1 MTEDH
6 QSSVSA
12 FFREKGLTRLAAL
25 VLSWPRAVLGVAAL
39 ITLASCWLVA
49 TRMEMKTAHSDL
61 ISEKDRS
68 AAQFQEL
75 MEEFGTPYVLIGVL
89 ECDAPRFKARRQLA
103 GQMKRELE
111 AVRVPASS
119 LDLGVAFPPGA
130 MTNLVKGAD
139 FRLDLSSLK
148 GRELYLASTNDLADI
163 RKTLEV
169 EAPWLRKLSA
179 APTLEGFFRMAD
191 ERFGVEQKRGKVGSD
206 AEAVQGLEMFAQLF
220 DRMRLAATDPAW
232 QPPEGSFWEEMFTPP
247 SAGGMS
253 AELREGYFTG
263 FDGRLMFM
271 FIQPT
276 SNSRNVDVLRKL
288 VDETRA
294 AFNKVRQTDP
304 SFGDIKLALTGE
316 PADAVSEAD
325 STSRDMQFFGAVS
338 LVGVSVLL
346 MFGFRGFRFP
356 LMLVASLGV
365 GMAWTFG
372 LTTWIIGHLNLLSQ
386 VVPIILIGLGMDFGI
401 HLLARYREQRR
412 RGSSRPVAL
421 REAIVENGMSIIMSA
436 VTTAVAFFS
445 ISVDNFKG
453 FVEMGIIAGM
463 GVMCCLVA
471 MIVVLPALLAMHR
484 RFHPARDAKLH
495 PVDVPAGVDAAEPT
509 HPPFV
514 EKFFQYPW
522 WILAV
527 GTVVTA
533 VLLTSTIR
541 NWERISFDYRLSNLS
556 APGTESVVYEARMM
570 KESDFTADT
579 VSLICKDLKEA
590 EVITRRVQALPSVK
604 KVESLHSRFLGDAAA
619 KQAILA
625 GIAPHL
631 AGVFDAPPASQ
642 PVDPGKLAAVVG
654 KLAERLDSYQEMA
667 FDGGHKALVKPIGN
681 ALAAAKKFKTV
692 LQGGDANLAAR
703 LGGFQDYFIGDL
715 AKQLARFRAG
725 LASGPIT
732 IETVPKDLRDQFIG
746 KTGKVQVMV
755 YPKGELW
762 NRPALTKFLTECRSL
777 GVPVT
782 GPPVEYYE
790 MTKLMREGFDKAA
803 IYACVAVYLLLLV
816 DFRRFKAAT
825 LTMVPDLLGTIWMVG
840 LMGLCGLSFNP
851 ANLMV
856 LPLIIG
862 IGLANGVHVMH
873 RFREA
878 RDADIS
884 HVVWHTGLAV
894 MLGSL
899 VTVVGFGCLG
909 LAHNLGIASI
919 GKALTLGVGARIFT
933 SIVILPAMLVIV
945 QRRKWKV

>member
-1 MTEDH
+1 MTEH
-6 QSSVSA
+6 QGSVSA
-12 FFREKGLTRLAAL
+12 FLRENGLTRLAAL
-25 VLSWPRAVLGVAAL
+25 VLNWPRAVLAAAAL
-39 ITLASCWLVA
+39 LTVASCWLIA

-89 ECDAPRFKARRQLA
+89 ECEPAQFSARRDLA
-103 GQMKRELE
+103 ARMKRELE
-111 AVRVPASS
+111 AVRVPAAS
-119 LDLGVAFPPGA
+119 LDLGVAVVPGA

-139 FRLDLSSLK
+139 YRLDLSSLQ

-163 RKTLEV
+163 RKTLEQ

-179 APTLEGFFRMAD
+179 TPTLEGFFRMAD
-191 ERFGVEQKRGKVGSD
+191 ERFASEQKRGKVGSD
-206 AEAVQGLEMFAQLF
+206 AEAIQGLEMFAQLF
-220 DRMRLAATDPAW
+220 DRMRLAATDSAW
-232 QPPEGSFWEEMFTPP
+232 RPPEGSFWEEMFTPP

-253 AELREGYFTG
+253 PELREGYFAS
-263 FDGRLMFM
+263 FDGRLLFM

-288 VDETRA
+288 VDEGRA
-294 AFNKVRQTDP
+294 AFNKVRQSDP
-304 SFGDIKLALTGE
+304 KFADIKLALTGE
-316 PADAVSEAD
+316 PAGAVSEAD
-325 STSRDMQFFGAVS
+325 STSQDMQFFGAVS
-338 LVGVSVLL
+338 LVGVSILL
-346 MFGFRGFRFP
+346 MVGFRGFRFP

-372 LTTWIIGHLNLLSQ
+372 LTTLLIGHLNLLSQ

-412 RGSSRPVAL
+412 RGSSRPEAL
-421 REAIVENGMSIIMSA
+421 REAVVQNGMSIIMSA
-436 VTTAVAFFS
+436 ITTAVAFFS

-453 FVEMGIIAGM
+453 FVEMGLVAGM
-463 GVMCCLVA
+463 GVMCCLVT
-471 MIVVLPALLAMHR
+471 MIVVLPALQAMQR
-484 RFHPARDAKLH
+484 RFHTARDAELH
-495 PVDVPAGVDAAEPT
+495 PSSIPAGVDAAEPL

-527 GTVVTA
+527 GTAITVALVVPT
-533 VLLTSTIR
+533 VK
-541 NWERISFDYRLSNLS
+541 NWERISFDYNLASLS

-579 VSLICKDLKEA
+579 VSLICKDLKAA
-590 EVITRRVQALPSVK
+590 EEITRRVQALPSVK
-604 KVESLHSRFLGDAAA
+604 KVESLHSRFLGDVAE
-619 KQAILA
+619 KQATLNA
-625 GIAPHL
+625 IAPHL
-631 AGVFDAPPASQ
+631 AGVFDAPPAQQ
-642 PVDPGKLAAVVG
+642 PVAPPSLAAVVG

-667 FDGGHKALVKPIGN
+667 LDGGQKALVKPIGN
-681 ALAAAKKFKTV
+681 ALAAAKKFQKT
-692 LQGGDANLAAR
+692 LQSGDANLAAR
-703 LGGFQDYFIGDL
+703 LGKFQDYFIGDL
-715 AKQLARFRAG
+715 AKQLARFRTG
-725 LASGPIT
+725 LKSGPIT
-732 IETVPKDLRDQFIG
+732 LETVPKDLRDQFIG

-825 LTMVPDLLGTIWMVG
+825 LTMVPDLLGTVWMVG
-840 LMGLCGLSFNP
+840 LMGLCGMSFNP

>member
-1 MTEDH
+1 MTEH
-6 QSSVSA
+6 HKGTVSA
-12 FFREKGLTRLAAL
+12 FFRDKGLTRLAAL
-25 VLSWPRAVLGVAAL
+25 VLNWPNAVLAAAVLL
-39 ITLASCWLVA
+39 IGLSCWLIA
-49 TRMEMKTAHSDL
+49 TRLEMKTAHSDL
-61 ISEKDRS
+61 ISNKDRS
-68 AAQFQEL
+68 AVQFQEL

-89 ECDAPRFKARRQLA
+89 ECEPAQFKARRELA
-103 GQMKRELE
+103 EQMKHELE
-111 AVRVPASS
+111 AARVPMAS
-119 LDLGVAFPPGA
+119 LDLGVDAPPGA
-130 MTNLVKGAD
+130 MTNLVKSAD

-163 RKTLEV
+163 RQTLV
-169 EAPWLRKLSA
+169 QEAPWLRKLSA

-191 ERFGVEQKRGKVGSD
+191 ERFAAEQKRGKVGSD
-206 AEAVQGLEMFAQLF
+206 AEAVQGLQTFVQLF
-220 DRMRLAATDPAW
+220 ERMRQAAADAEW
-232 QPPEGSFWEEMFTPP
+232 QPPQGSFWEEMFTPS
-247 SAGGMS
+247 SAGTMC
-253 AELREGYFTG
+253 AELREGYFTS
-263 FDGRLMFM
+263 FDGRLLFM

-276 SNSRNVDVLRKL
+276 SNSRKVDVLRQL
-288 VDETRA
+288 VDGSRA
-294 AFNKVRQTDP
+294 AFNKFQP
-304 SFGDIKLALTGE
+304 KNPAFHDIKLALTGE

-325 STSRDMQFFGAVS
+325 STGRDMQFFGAVS
-338 LVGVSVLL
+338 LVGVSLLL
-346 MFGFRGFRFP
+346 MLGFRGFRFP
-356 LMLVASLGV
+356 LMLVASLGA
-365 GMAWTFG
+365 GIAWTFG
-372 LTTWIIGHLNLLSQ
+372 LTTLFIGHLNLLSQ

-412 RGSSRPVAL
+412 RGSSRPEAL
-421 REAIVENGMSIIMSA
+421 REAVVGNGMSIIMSA

-453 FVEMGIIAGM
+453 FVEMGLIAGM
-463 GVMCCLVA
+463 GVLCCLAA
-471 MIVVLPALLAMHR
+471 MMVVLPALLAMQR
-484 RFHPARDAKLH
+484 RFHPARDAVLH
-495 PVDVPAGVDAAEPT
+495 PATVPAGVDAAEPL

-514 EKFFQYPW
+514 ERFFRYPW

-527 GTVVTA
+527 GTVITA
-533 VLLTSTIR
+533 ALLTSTVR
-541 NWERISFDYRLSNLS
+541 NWERISFDYKLSNLS

-579 VSLICKDLKEA
+579 VSLICKDLKHAGE
-590 EVITRRVQALPSVK
+590 ITRRALALPDVK
-604 KVESLHSRFLGDAAA
+604 KVESLHSRFLGDAAE

-625 GIAPHL
+625 GIAPLL
-631 AGVFDAPPASQ
+631 AGVFDTPPPSQ
-642 PVDPGKLAAVVG
+642 PVAVQPLAEVVG
-654 KLAERLDSYQEMA
+654 KLADRLENYQEMA
-667 FDGGHKALVKPIGN
+667 LDGGQKALVKPIGE
-681 ALAAAKKFKTV
+681 ALAAAKKFHGV
-692 LQGGDANLAAR
+692 LKKGDAQLAAR
-703 LGGFQDYFIGDL
+703 LGKFQDYFMGDL
-715 AKQLARFRAG
+715 ARQIARFRAG
-725 LASGPIT
+725 VQAGPIT
-732 IETVPKDLRDQFIG
+732 PESLPKDLVDQFIG
-746 KTGKVQVMV
+746 KTGKVQVLV

-762 NRPALTKFLTECRSL
+762 NRPALTRFLTECRSL

-790 MTKLMREGFDKAA
+790 MTKVMREGFDKAA
-803 IYACVAVYLLLLV
+803 IYACVAVYLLLLA

-825 LTMVPDLLGTIWMVG
+825 LTMVPDLLGTVWMVG
-840 LMGLCGLSFNP
+840 LMGLCGISFNP

-878 RDADIS
+878 RDADIA